1 VLNTPPVIIKG
12 SATRT
17 NRRIMAI
24 KKAVGRPVKMNYKV
38 IDKLADS
45 IQHNASVTD
54 ACKYAGISRDTFYRY
69 YKEEQVFAD
78 IINTAKENQNKVVMS
93 FLTTF

>member
-1 VLNTPPVIIKG
+1 
-12 SATRT
+12 
-17 NRRIMAI
+17 MAI

>member
-1 VLNTPPVIIKG
+1 
-12 SATRT
+12 
-17 NRRIMAI
+17 MAI

-38 IDKLADS
+38 IGKLADS
-45 IQHNASVTD
+45 IQHNANVTD

-69 YKEEQVFAD
+69 YNKEQVFAD
-78 IINTAKENQNKVVMS
+78 IINSAKDNQNKVVMS